1 MRAKDPFSSS
11 GTESQLRMD
20 SVYRADQRRQSSV
33 PVTKI
38 FLPTFVLVL
47 LTFFMGKDLFGQQN
61 ANRRVDHAYVEN
73 EKLTEQV
80 IFLTYDDQFK
90 KALELVDKMTK
101 DEPNSIQW
109 RYFRVMILWRELAVL
124 GWGPRSR
131 QKNLVDRIGDELFSL
146 KKIVDSVSSGSSES
160 VKTLF
165 YKGAIYGYLGMYY
178 SGIKD
183 ENLKAIGVGKDG
195 IDCHKR
201 VLQLDPTCYDA
212 YYSLGVYNYYAS
224 MVPWYLKPFLF
235 VFGMAGSE
243 EKAEKYLR
251 LVVEKGTLAKYE
263 AMEML
268 ASLYERQKQVDSA
281 GMIYRRLIQEFPD
294 ACYRYYFEF
303 GIAYS
308 NCKKRDEMA
317 RTFQE
322 AINRSNIRQPSEEEV
337 RYLVNTYL
345 LLGSDFLKMGRNEEA
360 VSLYKQALGRNLG
373 YQDRFYYSLGVA
385 YEKLGNKTLAIQ
397 SYQSVKGD
405 GLTKEAYQ
413 KVQERLSELLKK

>member
-1 MRAKDPFSSS
+1 M
-11 GTESQLRMD
+11 
-20 SVYRADQRRQSSV
+20 
-33 PVTKI
+33 
-38 FLPTFVLVL
+38 LVL
-47 LTFFMGKDLFGQQN
+47 LTFFTGRALFGQQN
-61 ANRRVDHAYVEN
+61 ANRRVDYAYVEN

-80 IFLTYDDQFK
+80 IFLTYDDQFNE
-90 KALELVDKMTK
+90 ALQLVDKMIK
-101 DEPNSIQW
+101 NEPDSIQW
-109 RYFRVMILWRELAVL
+109 RYFRVMIYWRELVIR
-124 GWGPRSR
+124 GWGP
-131 QKNLVDRIGDELFSL
+131 NLNQDLADKIGDELLSL
-146 KKIVDSVSSGSSES
+146 KRTADSISNSTSTS
-160 VKTLF
+160 VKDLF
-165 YKGAIYGYLGMYY
+165 FAGAIYGYVGMYY
-178 SGIKD
+178 AGIKD
-183 ENLKAIGVGKDG
+183 EPLKAIGVGKDG

-212 YYSLGVYNYYAS
+212 YYSLGVYNYFAS
-224 MVPWYLKPFLF
+224 MAPWYLKPFLF

-243 EKAEKYLR
+243 EKADRYLR
-251 LVVEKGTLAKYE
+251 LAADKGTLAKYE

-268 ASLYERQKQVDSA
+268 ANLYERQKQVDSA
-281 GMIYRRLIQEFPD
+281 ATIYRRLIQEFPD
-294 ACYRYYFEF
+294 ACYRYYFEL

-322 AINRSNIRQPSEEEV
+322 AINRSKIRQPSQEEA
-337 RYLVNTYL
+337 RYLVNIYL

-373 YQDRFYYSLGVA
+373 YQDRFYYSLGLA

-413 KVQERLSELLKK
+413 NVQERLKELLKK